1 MGVLTEIE
9 LREKLKREGRVDTIS
24 VDPGTI
30 ITPAAAQYLRE
41 QGIKLVFADQKQ
53 VAHSKEPETPKKPE
67 HYTHLDKERLVPK
80 THPRIRLRGML
91 DLLQALIIKAQLVAQ
106 KEGLFELVGHL
117 EQMLSYVR
125 QLLRSEVLG
134 EEAPRLRLFGL
145 DEDDIHEF
153 SHHPFKYLG
162 INHLTPS
169 YHMGPVIAELNYLR
183 AFIREVELVACD
195 AYLHEDGTVERL
207 DLIRALNR
215 LSSAAYVME
224 CKFVAGHYH
233 VSEGSGAGWKKEQ

>member
-9 LREKLKREGRVDTIS
+9 LRERLKREGRVDTIS

-30 ITPAAAQYLRE
+30 VTPAAAQYLRE
-41 QGIKLVFADQKQ
+41 QGIKLVFAGQTQGALK
-53 VAHSKEPETPKKPE
+53 KEGETSKKPE
-67 HYTHLDKERLVPK
+67 HYTHLDREQLVPK
-80 THPRIRLRGML
+80 THPRIKLRGML
-91 DLLQALIIKAQLVAQ
+91 DLLQAQIIKVQLVAQ
-106 KEGLFELVGHL
+106 GEGLLELVGHL

-125 QLLRSEVLG
+125 QLLRSEVSG

-145 DEDDIHEF
+145 DEDDIHKF

-162 INHLTPS
+162 INHITPS
-169 YHMGPVIAELNYLR
+169 YHMGPIIAELNYLR
-183 AFIREVELVACD
+183 ALIRQVELAACE
-195 AYLHEDGTVERL
+195 AYLREDGTVERL

-224 CKFVAGHYH
+224 CKFLAGHYYG
-233 VSEGSGAGWKKEQ
+233 SEGSGAGWKKEQ